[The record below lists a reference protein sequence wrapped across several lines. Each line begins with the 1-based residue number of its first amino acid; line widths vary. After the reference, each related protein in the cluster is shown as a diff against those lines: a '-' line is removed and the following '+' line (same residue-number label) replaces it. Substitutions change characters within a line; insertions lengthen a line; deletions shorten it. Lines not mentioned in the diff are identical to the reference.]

1 MKRIVIV
8 VYGKDHYGILYNI
21 SKIFFYYKVSVV
33 NIRQSIVSD
42 YFNMMAIVT
51 APDRKKYS
59 EFKKS
64 LEECGKKANLVINVM
79 LEDVF
84 NAMHQV

>member
-8 VYGKDHYGILYNI
+8 VYGKDNFGILYNI
-21 SKIFFYYKVSVV
+21 SKVFFDYKVSVI

-42 YFNMMAIVT
+42 FFNMMAIVT
-51 APDRKKYS
+51 APDRNKYS
-59 EFKKS
+59 DFKKA
-64 LEECGKKANLVINVM
+64 LEDYAKKSNLNINVM

-84 NAMHQV
+84 NTMHHI

>member
-1 MKRIVIV
+1 MKKIVIV
-8 VYGKDHYGILYNI
+8 VYGKDHFGILYNI
-21 SKIFFYYKVSVV
+21 CKVFFEYKVSVI

-51 APDRKKYS
+51 APERKQYS
-59 EFKKS
+59 NFKEA
-64 LEECGKKANLVINVM
+64 LEHYGKKANLEINVM

-84 NAMHQV
+84 NAIHQV

>member
-1 MKRIVIV
+1 MKRIVVV
-8 VYGKDHYGILYNI
+8 VYGKDNVGILYNI
-21 SKIFFYYKVSVV
+21 SKVFFDYKVSVI

-59 EFKKS
+59 EFKEA
-64 LEECGKKANLVINVM
+64 LEKYGKKANLNINVM

-84 NAMHQV
+84 NAMYQV